1 MIRIML
7 GDDVLEE
14 AHVQASSPESDR
26 YSQYFDSI
34 ACMLCY
40 RSDQEALLL
49 LCDHCNDAYHCGCLS
64 PPLPTVPEGTWYCPR
79 CSEREVRRI
88 QVAAL
93 SGSGLSD

>member
-1 MIRIML
+1 ML

-64 PPLPTVPEGTWYCPR
+64 PPLPTVPEDVPR
-79 CSEREVRRI
+79 GKYAESKSLLFPD
-88 QVAAL
+88 Q
-93 SGSGLSD
+93 D